1 MERKT
6 ETKHAIRRYFN
17 SIIAQLYNITM
28 KLDIVAGTAAAAAV
42 SGMSLSRLVI
52 NIDVVF
58 LATVNGANEHCCSS
72 YRPDLHGAVKLVSK

>member
-28 KLDIVAGTAAAAAV
+28 KLDIVAGTAAAV